1 MRKIISVLLILSLL
15 LGIIGIPETE
25 RAYAALIDDT
35 GDLNLKLDDPVTIIG
50 KRPVPNPIPQKPNEK
65 HLFGNKWKVYVDGSL
80 AGYDKSIKHI
90 YTKGQAEQYNFIK
103 YSLVDQWTNVFG
115 GNPSFVNSKKSQ
127 LLMTISGSQRVYIR
141 YLAELCGAHVTG
153 YKITNPDTREGEI
166 YVKTTPKP
174 SGSISISPQNPEAG
188 KEVTINVSGTAFM
201 SIWNDAVAE
210 KIFNGDKERI
220 TVTFE
225 IDGQKV
231 INNKTYSGTNR
242 FNETIKRT
250 FTAGQHTLRLYITDI
265 VGRQTT
271 VEKTISVGAAPPPPP
286 PAGNINADLKMTLN
300 PPVLKT
306 GTTGDIN
313 VSLDASGC
321 TSTGSG
327 PFAYRWWV
335 KLNNTYITPSDGVNP
350 GDGSPYFSI
359 VARNAKPGDVIW
371 AKVKV
376 YDYSLNKSSEAE
388 TQRTVLEEGVEPPE
402 EPEPQPEPGPTNIP
416 PVAKFKMPS
425 KTGQGTT
432 VNVIN
437 QSYDPDGE
445 IVDVEWDVSP
455 SSGISENLSF
465 NGGTIT
471 FNRTGIYEVTLTVWD
486 DFGDSDNTTKTIEV
500 TNEPPVAVISA
511 PDEVIQGDDVVIR
524 SNSYDPDGE
533 IAAHR
538 WSVSPSDGVMGTLEG
553 EKSTI
558 WFDKP
563 GEYTISLTVEDEF
576 GLADTAQKTITVKP
590 AIPTA
595 FFDYIGTLKENR
607 KVVLDASNSRT
618 SARYPMVWEAT
629 EWQIMPPAGGSAS
642 DIKIVSS
649 PDMKTRTV
657 LFKKAGDYKVRVRV
671 KNSAG
676 HYSEWYE
683 RTLSIAPDLPPV
695 ADFFVMATVLRDPE
709 NDNKAK
715 IELIDSSYSPDG
727 DYISQRIWRY
737 KYDSDNDGSFDD
749 ESWVTLD
756 SGNNINPVLYTSQV
770 GKYLFELSIK
780 ESFGEDTISE
790 FISPSDYRTDD
801 TSDKTINDKI
811 CEVINLQPVVDFEVL
826 KNIKADV
833 IFTVGAADK
842 SKTHD
847 LNSKINSIVK
857 TKLAA
862 KNIDA
867 NITAIQTEVISSN
880 DINASEIFNKWQKYP
895 LINDPKFDAG
905 WRLDNDRIYTT
916 ANVHWTGFWDN
927 TKQYSKDYTIEFD
940 VMTTEHLDP
949 WGFTFRMT
957 SPEHDTYS
965 FYAVEWDPYYD
976 TITLA
981 KVTRWKPNAYDPTHG
996 GPVYHGQISGADG
1009 TYESRSYYGGALIDC
1024 SGSILVRTSF
1034 DVKFNR
1040 WDHAK
1045 LEVYGNHIVLWING
1059 YKVIDYVDSN
1069 NPLLHGSYGPYTASQ
1084 YNTSFK
1090 NVRITSINYKSLDE
1104 ALKTTTWRDNST
1116 RFLVNISDIELP
1128 ELNDPVKLGDILS
1141 KMLSANIYFIGLG
1154 TNTNKSQYETF
1165 IARNDGKGVFY
1176 YNTNMDTALN
1186 QVADYII
1193 NLIESMPKLLEQ
1205 YILLGEEV
1213 TYKTYYTDPEND
1225 PKYQERWIYN
1235 HNPNY
1240 FENSLGLASFDG
1252 QYLSDPVTI
1261 FDKVGKYEVQ
1271 FQARDNPKDDNR
1283 FDNYRLWSYMPLNKL
1298 VLYVH
1303 RKPIASFTANLT
1315 PIGGGSLTVAED
1327 FEDTNYAFSFSGNW
1341 SRSTA
1346 QRYAGQY
1353 SYKSTSIGHI
1363 STTSTQ
1369 FTYTVPSGATNA
1381 KISFYYLVRSEAN
1394 FDFFNFYVNGNRLI
1408 HDSGYGSWKYF
1419 SYSLT
1424 SGTTYTFTFEYTKD
1438 GSVSSYDDAAYIDNV
1453 TIQYDGVVSSY
1464 NVQLTSTS
1472 YDLDHQSEP
1481 GKGIVAEEWKW
1492 KEVAASSWNS
1502 GKPTSF
1508 GVNKTYLVWL
1518 RVQDKEGAWSDPYVS
1533 VLSTMQVN
1541 LAPVAMFTVDPNTQ
1555 VINKTISI
1563 SDLSYDPNGDP
1574 IAERAWRVQKPDGTW
1589 INYGSTPPTN
1599 IPSLGVGTYII
1610 ELKVRDNPQY
1620 GTTLWSEPYTQQV
1633 TVIPENNKPV
1643 ARFTISPNPIVADE
1657 PYTIND
1663 TSYDPDG
1670 DPIVAREWR
1679 VQKPDGAWVTLN
1691 QWKPTFEE
1699 MGLGDDGTY
1708 RIQLRVLDDP
1718 SRRHPALTP
1727 MWSDPYVVTVQVQ
1740 GRLIVIGSSNKTTYK
1755 AGEAMIL
1762 YARTEG
1768 KAYRVEARMWYPKN
1782 EFSSSN
1788 VTTLVPDTPL
1798 TSPPQDVMTWHTK
1811 HTKAEGRDLVVII
1824 PKNMPDGSYQVVFTA
1839 YKQLAGG
1846 GTKTATDTI
1855 TVRVKGTIY
1864 DHSKSQIIGPRF

>member
-1 MRKIISVLLILSLL
+1 LRKIVSVFLILSLL
-15 LGIIGIPETE
+15 LGILGIPKTE

-35 GDLNLKLDDPVTIIG
+35 GDLNLKLNDPVTISG
-50 KRPVPNPIPQKPNEK
+50 ERFVPNPIPVKPNEK
-65 HLFGNKWKVYVDGSL
+65 HLFGNKWKVIVDGSL

-103 YSLVDQWTNVFG
+103 YSLLDQWTNVFG
-115 GNPSFVNSKKSQ
+115 GKPSFVNSKKSQ

-141 YLAELCGAHVTG
+141 YFAELCGAHVTG
-153 YKITNPDTREGEI
+153 YKITNPDTWEGEI

-174 SGSISISPQNPEAG
+174 SGSIGISPQNPEAG
-188 KEVTINVSGTAFM
+188 KEATINVSGTAFM
-201 SIWNDAVAE
+201 SIWNDDIAKE
-210 KIFNGDKERI
+210 IFNNNKEMI

-231 INNKTYSGTNR
+231 INNKTYSRTNR

-271 VEKTISVGAAPPPPP
+271 VEKTISVGATPPPPP

-300 PPVLKT
+300 PPALKT

-350 GDGSPYFSI
+350 GNGSPYFSI
-359 VARNAKPGDVIW
+359 VAKNAKPGDVIW

-402 EPEPQPEPGPTNIP
+402 EPEPEPEPGPTNTP
-416 PVAKFKMPS
+416 PIAKFKMPS

-432 VNVIN
+432 VNVVN
-437 QSYDPDGE
+437 QSYDPDGK
-445 IVDVEWDVSP
+445 IVDVEWGVSP
-455 SSGISENLSF
+455 SSGVNKNLGFS
-465 NGGTIT
+465 GGTIT
-471 FNRTGIYEVTLTVWD
+471 FNRTGTYTVTLTVWD
-486 DFGDSDNTTKTIEV
+486 DFGDSDSTTKTIEV
-500 TNEPPVAVISA
+500 TNEPPVAVISV

-533 IAAHR
+533 IVAHR
-538 WSVSPSDGVMGTLEG
+538 WSVSPSTGVMGTLEV

-576 GLADTAQKTITVKP
+576 GLEDTTEKTITVKP

-607 KVVLDASNSRT
+607 KVVFDASNSRT

-629 EWQIMPPAGGSAS
+629 EWQIIPPAGGSAS

-683 RTLSIAPDLPPV
+683 KTINVAQDLPPI
-695 ADFFVMATVLRDPE
+695 ADFFVMTAVLRNPT
-709 NDNKAK
+709 NNNNAK

-737 KYDSDNDGSFDD
+737 KYDSNNNGSFDD
-749 ESWVTLD
+749 ESWVTFD

-780 ESFGEDTISE
+780 ESFGEETISE

-801 TSDKTINDKI
+801 TSDKPINDKI

-826 KNIKADV
+826 KKPKVDV
-833 IFTVGAADK
+833 VFTVGKAD
-842 SKTHD
+842 SNKTAN
-847 LNSKINSIVK
+847 LNSKINSIVQ

-867 NITAIQTEVISSN
+867 RIEAIETATTSTQTQDPSAIFSNWVSFYVGGSGTPPSNAWSYDTNLNAVVCNIGNRPAVGWYNPNAFSTKDLTVNYKLGIRN
-880 DINASEIFNKWQKYP
+880 DA
-895 LINDPKFDAG
+895 NDFEHG
-905 WRLDNDRIYTT
+905 EM
-916 ANVHWTGFWDN
+916 GF
-927 TKQYSKDYTIEFD
+927 
-940 VMTTEHLDP
+940 M
-949 WGFTFRMT
+949 FRMK
-957 SPEHDTYS
+957 D
-965 FYAVEWDPYYD
+965 VNNYYVYIID
-976 TITLA
+976 NHSACGNVRYDQRSVLA
-981 KVTRWKPNAYDPTHG
+981 KVVNGSFLVIKTGGSFPYFYRGQTWNVRIEIKGNNIKIYRDGSLDIEWMDTDPN
-996 GPVYHGQISGADG
+996 
-1009 TYESRSYYGGALIDC
+1009 YY
-1024 SGSILVRTSF
+1024 SQ
-1034 DVKFNR
+1034 
-1040 WDHAK
+1040 
-1045 LEVYGNHIVLWING
+1045 
-1059 YKVIDYVDSN
+1059 
-1069 NPLLHGSYGPYTASQ
+1069 GSYGFYVWDQPSAYYKDIQ
-1084 YNTSFK
+1084 
-1090 NVRITSINYKSLDE
+1090 ITTESIKTLDE
-1104 ALKTTTWRDNST
+1104 ALKTTTWRDNSI

-1128 ELNDPVKLGDILS
+1128 ELNDPIKLGDILS
-1141 KMLSANIYFIGLG
+1141 RTLSADAYFVGLG
-1154 TNTNKSQYETF
+1154 TDTNRSQYQTF
-1165 IARNDGKGVFY
+1165 IARNDGKGTFF
-1176 YNTNMDTALN
+1176 YNTNIDTALN

-1193 NLIESMPKLLEQ
+1193 SVVESMPKVIEQ
-1205 YILLGEEV
+1205 YVLLGEEV
-1213 TYKTYYTDPEND
+1213 TYNTYYSDTEND
-1225 PKYQERWIYN
+1225 PKYQERWIYQ
-1235 HNPNY
+1235 HDPNY
-1240 FENSLGLASFDG
+1240 FENSLGIAPFSE
-1252 QYLSDPVTI
+1252 QYLSGPVTV

-1271 FQARDNPKDDNR
+1271 FQARDNPKADNR

-1303 RKPIASFTANLT
+1303 RKPIAQFNASLSPNKTTITNTYQQYDIDFSGEDGHTAYWNPIFTAPTGEEIQTIEFKTAPAYDDRYEEQRIEGYKNGAWYV
-1315 PIGGGSLTVAED
+1315 IKDYQAIHGNYKGAVSD
-1327 FEDTNYAFSFSGNW
+1327 FIDVT
-1341 SRSTA
+1341 
-1346 QRYAGQY
+1346 GQGY
-1353 SYKSTSIGHI
+1353 
-1363 STTSTQ
+1363 TQ
-1369 FTYTVPSGATNA
+1369 
-1381 KISFYYLVRSEAN
+1381 IRFYFVM
-1394 FDFFNFYVNGNRLI
+1394 
-1408 HDSGYGSWKYF
+1408 HDSSDSAYGDPEGAYYKI
-1419 SYSLT
+1419 T
-1424 SGTTYTFTFEYTKD
+1424 TKAVGTT
-1438 GSVSSYDDAAYIDNV
+1438 
-1453 TIQYDGVVSSY
+1453 SY
-1464 NVQLTSTS
+1464 NVSLISTS
-1472 YDLDHQSEP
+1472 YDLDHQSELA
-1481 GKGIVAEEWKW
+1481 KGIVQEEWKW
-1492 KEVAASSWNS
+1492 KESTATSWNT
-1502 GKPTSF
+1502 GKPTTL
-1508 GVNKTYLVWL
+1508 GLNKNYLVWL
-1518 RVQDKEGAWSDPYVS
+1518 RVKDKEGAWSDPYVA
-1533 VLSTMQVN
+1533 VLSTMQQN
-1541 LAPVAMFTVDPNTQ
+1541 LAPIAQFTVDPSVQ
-1555 VINKTISI
+1555 VVNKTVSI
-1563 SDLSYDPNGDP
+1563 TDMSYDPNGDP
-1574 IAERAWRVQKPDGTW
+1574 IAERVWRVQKPDGTW

-1599 IPSLGVGTYII
+1599 IPSLGVGTYTI

-1620 GTTLWSEPYTQQV
+1620 GTPLWSEPYTQQV

-1643 ARFTISPNPIVADE
+1643 ARFTIGPNPIVADE
-1657 PYTIND
+1657 SYTIND

-1670 DPIVAREWR
+1670 DPIVAREWK
-1679 VQKPDGAWVTLN
+1679 VQKPDGSWVTIN

-1740 GRLIVIGSSNKTTYK
+1740 GRLIVIGDSNKTTYK

-1798 TSPPQDVMTWHTK
+1798 TSPPQDMMTWHTK
-1811 HTKAEGRDLVVII
+1811 HTKAEGRDVVVII
-1824 PKNMPDGSYQVVFTA
+1824 PKNMPDGNYQVVFTA

-1846 GTKTATDTI
+1846 GTRTATDTI